1 MIRMNEKELIV
12 ELKKLNELLEELE
25 DRSME
30 EDIDYIEA
38 MELDIEIGMTIDAIE
53 SYGNDL
59 YKIMY

>member
-1 MIRMNEKELIV
+1 MNEKELIV

-25 DRSME
+25 NESMK

-53 SYGNDL
+53 SYRNDL

>member
-1 MIRMNEKELIV
+1 MNEKELIV

-25 DRSME
+25 NESMK

-38 MELDIEIGMTIDAIE
+38 MELDIEIGMVRDAIE

>member
-1 MIRMNEKELIV
+1 M

-25 DRSME
+25 NESMK

-53 SYGNDL
+53 SYRNDL

>member
-1 MIRMNEKELIV
+1 MNEKELIV
-12 ELKKLNELLEELE
+12 ELEKLSELLEELE
-25 DRSME
+25 NESMK